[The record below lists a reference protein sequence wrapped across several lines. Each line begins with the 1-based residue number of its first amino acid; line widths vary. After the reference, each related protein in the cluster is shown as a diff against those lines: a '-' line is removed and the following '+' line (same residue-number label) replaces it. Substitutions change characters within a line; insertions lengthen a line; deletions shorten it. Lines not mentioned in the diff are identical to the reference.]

1 MAKSKK
7 AGGEPIASVAKV
19 EKVTLDTTIAEDTL
33 AAPRPSRKRAGEFF
47 DFDGGDEDV
56 HSNIPTKGTE
66 TKTAKSKK
74 KPKIVPSS
82 IDATRP
88 NKLESH
94 PVETPETH
102 AGGDIVEVE
111 PRRTSKRHKS
121 KEKNDETAE
130 PIPLKPLKPA
140 DKSSKHKKSKID
152 DLDTSV
158 EEKEIV
164 LELTMKIK
172 EPGVSDSKAEDDTL
186 SKIEKKSS
194 KSKSK
199 SKGLGK
205 DHPTADNKNLEETG
219 EDAATRKQKPTE
231 TSKDHSKSMK
241 ENSKETGDGGPKPHS
256 KSKALQNDHDK
267 VTAKNLEETG
277 DDAVRAKPKSKEPGE
292 KEPKA
297 KTKKPKK
304 APEKDKDEAT
314 ENIQVPHEQLQVTAP
329 SDKIEPKT
337 LKARDDTVTSTAT
350 KSKKSKKGK
359 DASGTK
365 GGSKT
370 AVADSN
376 DVHAE
381 KVKEAA
387 EPETSNPKKRKKSI
401 TASKDANQVLD
412 HPAEEISAKKK
423 RKKAEHSGLGAAGN
437 ILGGVLSAGLATA
450 AQGVNAVKDYAAE
463 VANGKAKSIMDDT
476 TQVAEAVV
484 ESDDNVESLLKKSS
498 KGDGKSK
505 KRVRGV
511 DMNVGDDSEKAA
523 ATQSSV
529 GLGDDA
535 AVDEDDG
542 EEAEEEEEEH
552 EQTLALLNCFDSGDE
567 DQFSG
572 EEIFKQGQGVP
583 KIPKKSVKKLKAA
596 KDGSEEP
603 GVVFVGYGSL
613 SLNPYFAD

>member
-19 EKVTLDTTIAEDTL
+19 EKVSLDTTIAEDTL

-56 HSNIPTKGTE
+56 HSDIPIKGTE

-82 IDATRP
+82 SDATRP
-88 NKLESH
+88 SKLESH
-94 PVETPETH
+94 PVETPERH
-102 AGGDIVEVE
+102 AGGGMVEVE
-111 PRRTSKRHKS
+111 PRRTSKRDKS
-121 KEKNDETAE
+121 KGKNDEKAS
-130 PIPLKPLKPA
+130 PIPLEPLKPA
-140 DKSSKHKKSKID
+140 EKSSKHKKSKID

-186 SKIEKKSS
+186 SKIGKKSS

-205 DHPTADNKNLEETG
+205 DDPTADIKDLEEIG
-219 EDAATRKQKPTE
+219 EDAAKRKQKPTE
-231 TSKDHSKSMK
+231 TSKDHSKPMK
-241 ENSKETGDGGPKPHS
+241 ENSKEIGDGGSKPHP
-256 KSKALQNDHDK
+256 KSKALENDHDK
-267 VTAKNLEETG
+267 VTAKNLKETE

-297 KTKKPKK
+297 KTKKSKK

-314 ENIQVPHEQLQVTAP
+314 ETIQVPQEQLKVTAP
-329 SDKIEPKT
+329 SDETEPKT
-337 LKARDDTVTSTAT
+337 LKARNDTVSPTAT

-359 DASGTK
+359 DASETK

-370 AVADSN
+370 ALADSS
-376 DVHAE
+376 DVYAE
-381 KVKEAA
+381 KVKEAG
-387 EPETSNPKKRKKSI
+387 EPKTSNPKKRKKSI
-401 TASKDANQVLD
+401 AASKDANQVLD

-423 RKKAEHSGLGAAGN
+423 RKKAEHSGLGAAGT
-437 ILGGVLSAGLATA
+437 IIGGVLSAGLATA

-463 VANGKAKSIMDDT
+463 VANGTAKSIMDDT

-484 ESDDNVESLLKKSS
+484 ESNDNVESLLKKSS

-505 KRVRGV
+505 KGVRGV
-511 DMNVGDDSEKAA
+511 DINVEDDSEKAA
-523 ATQSSV
+523 ATEPSV
-529 GLGDDA
+529 GLEDDA

-552 EQTLALLNCFDSGDE
+552 EQTLALLNSFDSGDE

-572 EEIFKQGQGVP
+572 EEMFKQGQDVP

-596 KDGSEEP
+596 KKESEEP

-613 SLNPYFAD
+613 F

>member
-56 HSNIPTKGTE
+56 HSTIPPKGAE

-82 IDATRP
+82 SDATKP

-102 AGGDIVEVE
+102 AGGDTVEVE
-111 PRRTSKRHKS
+111 PLRTSKRDKS
-121 KEKNDETAE
+121 KGKNDETAK

-140 DKSSKHKKSKID
+140 EKSSKHKKSKIA

-158 EEKEIV
+158 EEKEIA
-164 LELTMKIK
+164 LELTVKIK

-194 KSKSK
+194 KSK
-199 SKGLGK
+199 GLGK
-205 DHPTADNKNLEETG
+205 DHPTADIKNLEEIG
-219 EDAATRKQKPTE
+219 EDAAKRKQKPTE
-231 TSKDHSKSMK
+231 TSKDHSKSVK
-241 ENSKETGDGGPKPHS
+241 ENSKETGDGGSKPHS
-256 KSKALQNDHDK
+256 KSKALENDHDK
-267 VTAKNLEETG
+267 VTAKNLKETG

-292 KEPKA
+292 KEPKV

-304 APEKDKDEAT
+304 APEKNKDEAT
-314 ENIQVPHEQLQVTAP
+314 ETIEVPHEQLQVPAP
-329 SDKIEPKT
+329 SDKIEPKP
-337 LKARDDTVTSTAT
+337 LKARDDTVSSTAT

-370 AVADSN
+370 AVADSS
-376 DVHAE
+376 DVYAE
-381 KVKEAA
+381 QVKEAP

-401 TASKDANQVLD
+401 AAGKDANQVLD
-412 HPAEEISAKKK
+412 HPSEEISAKKK
-423 RKKAEHSGLGAAGN
+423 RKKAEHSVLGVAGN
-437 ILGGVLSAGLATA
+437 IIGGVLSSGLATA

-463 VANGKAKSIMDDT
+463 VANGTAKSIMDDT

-484 ESDDNVESLLKKSS
+484 ESNDNVESPLKKSS
-498 KGDGKSK
+498 KGEGKSK

-511 DMNVGDDSEKAA
+511 DINVGDDSEKAA

-529 GLGDDA
+529 GLEDDV

-552 EQTLALLNCFDSGDE
+552 EKTLALLNSFDSGDE

-572 EEIFKQGQGVP
+572 EEIFKPGQGVP

>member
-19 EKVTLDTTIAEDTL
+19 EKVSLDTTIAEDTL
-33 AAPRPSRKRAGEFF
+33 AAPRASRKRAGEFF

-56 HSNIPTKGTE
+56 HSNIPTTGTE

-82 IDATRP
+82 SDATRP
-88 NKLESH
+88 SKLESH
-94 PVETPETH
+94 PVETPERH
-102 AGGDIVEVE
+102 AGGGMVEIE
-111 PRRTSKRHKS
+111 PRRTSKRDKS
-121 KEKNDETAE
+121 KGKNDEKAS
-130 PIPLKPLKPA
+130 PIPLEPLKPA
-140 DKSSKHKKSKID
+140 EKSSKHKKSKID

-164 LELTMKIK
+164 LELTVKIK

-186 SKIEKKSS
+186 SKFGKKSS

-205 DHPTADNKNLEETG
+205 DDPTADINDLEEIG
-219 EDAATRKQKPTE
+219 EDAAKRKQKPTK
-231 TSKDHSKSMK
+231 TSKDQSKPMK
-241 ENSKETGDGGPKPHS
+241 ENSKETGDGGSKPHPE
-256 KSKALQNDHDK
+256 SKALENDHDK
-267 VTAKNLEETG
+267 VTAKNLKETG
-277 DDAVRAKPKSKEPGE
+277 DDAVRAKPKSKEPIE

-297 KTKKPKK
+297 KTKKSKK

-314 ENIQVPHEQLQVTAP
+314 ETIQVPQEQLQVTAP
-329 SDKIEPKT
+329 SGETEPKT
-337 LKARDDTVTSTAT
+337 LKARNDTVSPTAT

-359 DASGTK
+359 DASETK

-370 AVADSN
+370 ALADSS
-376 DVHAE
+376 DVYAA
-381 KVKEAA
+381 KVKEAG

-401 TASKDANQVLD
+401 AASKDANQVLD

-423 RKKAEHSGLGAAGN
+423 RKKAEHSGLGAAGT
-437 ILGGVLSAGLATA
+437 IIGGVLSAGLATA

-463 VANGKAKSIMDDT
+463 VANGTAKSIMDDT

-484 ESDDNVESLLKKSS
+484 ESNDNLEYLLKKSS

-505 KRVRGV
+505 KGVRGV
-511 DMNVGDDSEKAA
+511 DKNVEDDSEKTA
-523 ATQSSV
+523 ATEPSV
-529 GLGDDA
+529 GLEDDA

-552 EQTLALLNCFDSGDE
+552 EKTLALLHSFDSGDE

-572 EEIFKQGQGVP
+572 EEMFKQGQDVP
-583 KIPKKSVKKLKAA
+583 KIPKKSAKKLKAA
-596 KDGSEEP
+596 KKESEEP

-613 SLNPYFAD
+613 F

>member
-82 IDATRP
+82 SDATRP

-94 PVETPETH
+94 PVETTETH

-111 PRRTSKRHKS
+111 PRRTSKRDKS
-121 KEKNDETAE
+121 KGKNDETAK
-130 PIPLKPLKPA
+130 PISLKPLKPA
-140 DKSSKHKKSKID
+140 EKSSKHKKSKID

-158 EEKEIV
+158 EEKEVV

-186 SKIEKKSS
+186 SKIGKKSS

-205 DHPTADNKNLEETG
+205 DHPTADNQNLEEIG
-219 EDAATRKQKPTE
+219 EDAAKRKQKPTE

-241 ENSKETGDGGPKPHS
+241 ENSKETGDGGPKLHS
-256 KSKALQNDHDK
+256 KPKTLENDHDK

-277 DDAVRAKPKSKEPGE
+277 DDAVRAPPKSKEPGE
-292 KEPKA
+292 KEPKV

-314 ENIQVPHEQLQVTAP
+314 ETIQVPHEQLQVTAP

-350 KSKKSKKGK
+350 KSKKSK

-370 AVADSN
+370 AVADSS

-381 KVKEAA
+381 KVKQAA

-401 TASKDANQVLD
+401 AASKDANQVLD

-437 ILGGVLSAGLATA
+437 IIGGVLSAGLATA
-450 AQGVNAVKDYAAE
+450 AQGVNAVKDFAAE
-463 VANGKAKSIMDDT
+463 VANGTAKSIMDDT

-484 ESDDNVESLLKKSS
+484 ESNDDVESFLKKSS

-511 DMNVGDDSEKAA
+511 DINVGDDSEKAA

-529 GLGDDA
+529 GLEDDA
-535 AVDEDDG
+535 AVHEDDG
-542 EEAEEEEEEH
+542 EEAEEEEEDK
-552 EQTLALLNCFDSGDE
+552 QTLALLNCFDSGDE

-596 KDGSEEP
+596 KDESEEP

-613 SLNPYFAD
+613 SLNQYFAD